1 MAEDATVK
9 LTVELDIKI
18 PSVPNFILAKDGSY
32 KWSVS
37 KFNRTELE
45 AIAEAW
51 KAELLKKAG
60 KI

>member
-1 MAEDATVK
+1 MAENKTIKVQ
-9 LTVELDIKI
+9 TELDIKI
-18 PSVPNFILAKDGSY
+18 PLVPNFILSGSNDF
-32 KWSVS
+32 KWHISR
-37 KFNRTELE
+37 FNRNELE